1 MLNEDLNALS
11 GLEIN
16 LHLSSNQVQRKA
28 KIIPISIIVTR
39 SLKMRISLRN
49 QQLNSAIVFEHQ
61 FYTLHFMEW

>member
-39 SLKMRISLRN
+39 SLKIRINL
-49 QQLNSAIVFEHQ
+49 
-61 FYTLHFMEW
+61 